1 MIDMND
7 EQKNDDTTMV
17 FRGIKGG
24 KSDEDGFI
32 RMGVYAGNLW
42 GMAMGY
48 RDDVAH
54 RNSMLI
60 SQFASYGIPIELA
73 PLFYEA
79 EFEKLEDGLH
89 GQFTFK
95 DVETMQKVKRCMV
108 AQKELNKSL
117 RDLGHDGYTNEK
129 YVELGRLTDKIVNT
143 VENNSHFYQIL
154 LHPDTTIRYTYVDED
169 GNEDEG
175 CYLDEPSYY
184 AWNLIQ
190 VYEDAGGKKNFEGDE
205 EE

>member
-7 EQKNDDTTMV
+7 EQKNEDTTMV

-24 KSDEDGFI
+24 KGDEDGFI

-42 GMAMGY
+42 GMAMGHREDEHY
-48 RDDVAH
+48 

-79 EFEKLEDGLH
+79 KFEKLEDGLH

-95 DVETMQKVKRCMV
+95 DVETMQKVKKCMI
-108 AQKELNKSL
+108 AQRDLNESL
-117 RDLGHDGYTNEK
+117 RDLGHRDYTNEK
-129 YVELGRLTDKIVNT
+129 YVELGRLRDKV
-143 VENNSHFYQIL
+143 VEVVERNSYFYRIL
-154 LHPDTTIRYTYVDED
+154 LHRDTTIRYTYVDDDGEEYED
-169 GNEDEG
+169 H
-175 CYLDEPSYY
+175 YLDDPSYY
-184 AWNLIQ
+184 AWNLLQ
-190 VYEDAGGKKNFEGDE
+190 VYEEAGGKRNFEGDE

>member
-7 EQKNDDTTMV
+7 EQKNEDTTMV

-48 RDDVAH
+48 REDEHH

-60 SQFASYGIPIELA
+60 SQFACYGIPIELA
-73 PLFYEA
+73 PMFYEA
-79 EFEKLEDGLH
+79 KFEKLEDGLH

-95 DVETMQKVKRCMV
+95 DAETMQKVKKCMT
-108 AQKELNKSL
+108 AQRDLNILL
-117 RDLGHDGYTNEK
+117 RDLGLDAYTNER
-129 YVELGRLTDKIVNT
+129 YVELGRLRDKIVET
-143 VENNSHFYQIL
+143 VERNAHFYQIL

-169 GNEDEG
+169 GEVDEG

-190 VYEDAGGKKNFEGDE
+190 VYEDAGGKKNFEGDDE
-205 EE
+205 E